1 MDTME
6 LILQQKID
14 SLRFEMINQAVING
28 SLTHE
33 KVVSVSQLLD
43 RYIVLY
49 QKLILKKAKLKL
61 IS

>member
-1 MDTME
+1 ME

>member
-1 MDTME
+1 ME
-6 LILQQKID
+6 SKLQQKID
-14 SLRFEMINQAVING
+14 SLRFEMINQAEING

>member
-1 MDTME
+1 ME
-6 LILQQKID
+6 SKLQQKIE